1 MIIVIIYNII
11 LVVKQ
16 VLNKKIDI
24 KIIYLNNLNIMST
37 QEYQDWTTVVI
48 RRPKKKIEED
58 IYAKVKFETL
68 SISKEK
74 DKITLGKNKVF
85 SNETEDIKIKY
96 VPPNVSQL
104 IINGRNAKNLTRK
117 QLALGLNFKEDVIA
131 DIENGK
137 AIYNGNIIAR
147 IKKYLGVK

>member
-1 MIIVIIYNII
+1 
-11 LVVKQ
+11 
-16 VLNKKIDI
+16 
-24 KIIYLNNLNIMST
+24 MST
-37 QEYQDWTTVVI
+37 QAHQDWTTVVI
-48 RRPKKKIEED
+48 RRPKKKMEED
-58 IYAKVKFETL
+58 IYAKVKFET
-68 SISKEK
+68 
-74 DKITLGKNKVF
+74 
-85 SNETEDIKIKY
+85 EDVKIKY
-96 VPPNVSQL
+96 VPPNISQI

>member
-1 MIIVIIYNII
+1 M

-16 VLNKKIDI
+16 ALNKKIDI

-37 QEYQDWTTVVI
+37 QAYQDWTTVVI
-48 RRPKKKIEED
+48 RRPKKKMEED
-58 IYAKVKFETL
+58 IYAKVKFET
-68 SISKEK
+68 
-74 DKITLGKNKVF
+74 
-85 SNETEDIKIKY
+85 EDVKIKY
-96 VPPNVSQL
+96 VPPNVSQI

>member
-1 MIIVIIYNII
+1 
-11 LVVKQ
+11 
-16 VLNKKIDI
+16 
-24 KIIYLNNLNIMST
+24 MST
-37 QEYQDWTTVVI
+37 QAYQDWTTVVI

-58 IYAKVKFETL
+58 IYAKVKFEL
-68 SISKEK
+68 
-74 DKITLGKNKVF
+74 
-85 SNETEDIKIKY
+85 EDIKIKY
-96 VPPNVSQL
+96 VPSNVSQL